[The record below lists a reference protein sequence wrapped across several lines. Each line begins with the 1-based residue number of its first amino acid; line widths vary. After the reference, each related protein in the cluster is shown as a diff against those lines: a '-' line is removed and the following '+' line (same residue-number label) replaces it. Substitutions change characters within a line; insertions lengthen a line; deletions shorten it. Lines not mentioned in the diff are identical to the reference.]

1 MFVLRICCSDQ
12 TYFFISMKILF
23 SSVLSALLFSSII
36 VPARAQVTA
45 PNGIYLELLG
55 NGLLYTI
62 NYDRFISDDISL
74 RAGFEYIGLG
84 ASDPSSGESA
94 SVSMMLIP
102 ITFNYFFASHNNG
115 TVGSSKLELGAGVMI
130 VNLSASATGSA
141 GTLFSGSGLGVG
153 GTATVGY
160 RYQPSDGGFIFR
172 IGFTP
177 LFGPGGFVPFGGLSL
192 GYAF

>member
-1 MFVLRICCSDQ
+1 
-12 TYFFISMKILF
+12 MKILF
-23 SSVLSALLFSSII
+23 SSVLSILLFSSIAQP
-36 VPARAQVTA
+36 VRAQVTA
-45 PNGIYLELLG
+45 PNGIYFELLG

-62 NYDRFISDDISL
+62 NYDRFVSDDISL

-84 ASDPSSGESA
+84 ASDPSGGGESI
-94 SVSMMLIP
+94 SVSMMLVP

-115 TVGSSKLELGAGVMI
+115 MIGSSKFELGAGVVI
-130 VNLSASATGSA
+130 VNLSANATGSA
-141 GTLFSGSGLGVG
+141 GTLFSGSGVGVG
-153 GTATVGY
+153 GTATIGY

-177 LFGPGGFVPFGGLSL
+177 IFGPGGFVPFGGLSL